1 MKRSSPT
8 PFDAMVE
15 DWDDEVP
22 VSGRGRPWSAPV
34 AHGGGGS
41 VAEPAVEAQ
50 WRAVPV
56 RGSPRRQQQQQQQQ
70 QLCRGDVDDYDR
82 DTMSAAA
89 AARAT
94 VRRMPTRKKTTVD
107 RGSRSDRPC
116 YYPCKK

>member
-8 PFDAMVE
+8 PFDATVE

-70 QLCRGDVDDYDR
+70 LCRGDVDDYDR

-94 VRRMPTRKKTTVD
+94 VRRMPTRKKNY
-107 RGSRSDRPC
+107 RRSRIEVRPTLLLSL
-116 YYPCKK
+116 